1 MRTIMDEEYVTIV
14 EAARLLHVHPS
25 SVRRWIE
32 SGELP
37 AHRVGQRRLL
47 IKRAALA
54 QLITPARAEREQGAQ
69 GSQIQRT
76 TVPKLTTEQQQEWLA
91 AIEQAKQRQA
101 EMLAQRGGQPWS
113 PSWELLNEVR
123 DERSRQLS

>member
-1 MRTIMDEEYVTIV
+1 
-14 EAARLLHVHPS
+14 
-25 SVRRWIE
+25 
-32 SGELP
+32 
-37 AHRVGQRRLL
+37 
-47 IKRAALA
+47 
-54 QLITPARAEREQGAQ
+54 
-69 GSQIQRT
+69 
-76 TVPKLTTEQQQEWLA
+76 VPKLTTEQQQEWLA